1 MVDFNFIRHR
11 LTELRLAKEISEYQL
26 SLELG
31 QCKSYIQGISSG
43 KSMPSMKQF
52 LNICDYFEITPP
64 EFFDERTDASLQ
76 YYQVANKMRALDN
89 AELEAISNLVEQ
101 ILLLK
106 SENERLKM
114 NIDKDIP
121 QLIQK

>member
-1 MVDFNFIRHR
+1 
-11 LTELRLAKEISEYQL
+11 
-26 SLELG
+26 
-31 QCKSYIQGISSG
+31 
-43 KSMPSMKQF
+43 
-52 LNICDYFEITPP
+52 
-64 EFFDERTDASLQ
+64 
-76 YYQVANKMRALDN
+76 MRALDN

>member
-1 MVDFNFIRHR
+1 MVDFIFIRHR

-52 LNICDYFEITPP
+52 LNICDYFEITPA

-76 YYQVANKMRALDN
+76 YYQVVNKMRALDN

>member
-11 LTELRLAKEISEYQL
+11 LTELRLAKGISEYQL

-52 LNICDYFEITPP
+52 LNICDYFEITPA
-64 EFFDERTDASLQ
+64 EFFDDSTSGSPQ
-76 YYQVANKMRALDN
+76 YYQVTNKLRTLN
-89 AELEAISNLVEQ
+89 SAELEAISNIVEQ
-101 ILLLK
+101 IILLK

-114 NIDKDIP
+114 SIIKDVT

>member
-1 MVDFNFIRHR
+1 MQKLYTRNQFRKVHAFNEAI
-11 LTELRLAKEISEYQL
+11 
-26 SLELG
+26 
-31 QCKSYIQGISSG
+31 
-43 KSMPSMKQF
+43 
-52 LNICDYFEITPP
+52 LNICDYFEITPA

-76 YYQVANKMRALDN
+76 YYQVVNKMRALDN